1 MLAFVRIILISGAL
15 TAILPAVQGFTGFV
29 VDDQNQ
35 PVDFATIRTQHSQ
48 TWIISDEYGF
58 FMFPSNLSRG
68 DSLVVSRIGFQNA
81 SVSVPNSQS
90 VIIRLQRNIIP
101 LSAVNVTGSF
111 SFGNTEW
118 NSKVLSETD
127 GISRTRALQSLDGSL
142 LKTYGGRAG
151 IMLLGLD
158 GGKPEHTKIVLDG
171 IDLTSPQNGQTDL
184 SEIPSDY
191 YEQMFIAKAPGIE
204 FGSGAMDGVIHLKPW
219 HRQSKLSLS
228 SGSFGYRS
236 ESIRFNV
243 LDRAPFGLSFIA
255 GQARETGNYDY
266 SNNGVTAARENND
279 FEQQYGG
286 INVRWNRS
294 KKTMFNSSLYVSQT
308 NRGAAGPVSYP
319 SASAR
324 RNNDLILANSSVYHL
339 FPSGHIAISVNHRSN
354 DEHYSDPGTD
364 TSRHQVSS
372 ENITVRLKKNLLSN
386 LQIHGSAEFR
396 KEAVESTS
404 LENRSR
410 NNTSASFAMAY
421 TPWKAI
427 RVQPA
432 VRLDKSDDLHKSYDL
447 QVHASLPFSIQLK
460 AAAGTGFHLPNFND
474 LFWPQDA
481 YTAGNSLLKPEES
494 SFTSVSIRMALI
506 KNGTVGMSLRSRKSK
521 NLISWASGSDWVW
534 RPENID
540 KSFRKTASIS
550 FTSPQW
556 INGLDISGDISVIE
570 TKNEITNENLE
581 YVPDQS
587 ASVNIRYSYKIVNL
601 DLMNHYTGKR
611 TYTGYDENFNSVE
624 KVIDPMSNVTLG
636 IHISVPQLPSAK
648 VHMVME
654 NVLDSDISFFP
665 DYPEPGRSITGGFSF
680 RF

>member
-1 MLAFVRIILISGAL
+1 M
-15 TAILPAVQGFTGFV
+15 
-29 VDDQNQ
+29 
-35 PVDFATIRTQHSQ
+35 
-48 TWIISDEYGF
+48 
-58 FMFPSNLSRG
+58 
-68 DSLVVSRIGFQNA
+68 
-81 SVSVPNSQS
+81 
-90 VIIRLQRNIIP
+90 
-101 LSAVNVTGSF
+101 
-111 SFGNTEW
+111 
-118 NSKVLSETD
+118 
-127 GISRTRALQSLDGSL
+127 
-142 LKTYGGRAG
+142 
-151 IMLLGLD
+151 
-158 GGKPEHTKIVLDG
+158 
-171 IDLTSPQNGQTDL
+171 
-184 SEIPSDY
+184 
-191 YEQMFIAKAPGIE
+191 
-204 FGSGAMDGVIHLKPW
+204 
-219 HRQSKLSLS
+219 
-228 SGSFGYRS
+228 
-236 ESIRFNV
+236 
-243 LDRAPFGLSFIA
+243 
-255 GQARETGNYDY
+255 
-266 SNNGVTAARENND
+266 
-279 FEQQYGG
+279 
-286 INVRWNRS
+286 
-294 KKTMFNSSLYVSQT
+294 
-308 NRGAAGPVSYP
+308 
-319 SASAR
+319 
-324 RNNDLILANSSVYHL
+324 
-339 FPSGHIAISVNHRSN
+339 
-354 DEHYSDPGTD
+354 
-364 TSRHQVSS
+364 
-372 ENITVRLKKNLLSN
+372 
-386 LQIHGSAEFR
+386 
-396 KEAVESTS
+396 
-404 LENRSR
+404 
-410 NNTSASFAMAY
+410 
-421 TPWKAI
+421 
-427 RVQPA
+427 
-432 VRLDKSDDLHKSYDL
+432 HKSYDL

-494 SFTSVSIRMALI
+494 SLTSVSIRMALI